1 MTEASG
7 NERIIKLLEDI
18 PLFGGMAPDE
28 LGHLAALLIEEEY
41 AKGASVVNVG
51 DPGDALFIVGEG
63 EVKVSLSSENGREI
77 ILDTL
82 EAGSFFGE
90 MSIVDGEA
98 RSANVICT
106 KKSFLLKLSRRDF
119 LKAVRQFPSI
129 AINVMTELCVRLRRA
144 DESIENLALLDVF
157 GRVARFLIER
167 ADEEGEDVEEG
178 LYVRKMPTQQHIGS
192 CIGTSRE
199 TVSRALSDFQ
209 RRGFVEQRGRGLL
222 VREGFTVKAA
232 TRSVR

>member
-1 MTEASG
+1 
-7 NERIIKLLEDI
+7 
-18 PLFGGMAPDE
+18 
-28 LGHLAALLIEEEY
+28 
-41 AKGASVVNVG
+41 
-51 DPGDALFIVGEG
+51 
-63 EVKVSLSSENGREI
+63 
-77 ILDTL
+77 
-82 EAGSFFGE
+82 
-90 MSIVDGEA
+90 
-98 RSANVICT
+98 
-106 KKSFLLKLSRRDF
+106 
-119 LKAVRQFPSI
+119 
-129 AINVMTELCVRLRRA
+129 MTELCVRLRRA